1 MSYESTTH
9 KLNLTG
15 NEISTVLYLVDDYI
29 EGNEY
34 RLSDPDFK
42 SYVDRIYAEL
52 QSVTDNYYAQLEEEN
67 DTLVVENSGKPYT
80 FPLTKRTH

>member
-1 MSYESTTH
+1 MTYESTTH

-52 QSVTDNYYAQLEEEN
+52 QSVTDNYYAQHDNNYAECV
-67 DTLVVENSGKPYT
+67 DHLVNTMEAN
-80 FPLTKRTH
+80 

>member
-1 MSYESTTH
+1 MTYENTTH

-29 EGNEY
+29 ESNEY

-52 QSVTDNYYAQLEEEN
+52 QSVTDNYFAQLEEAN
-67 DTLVVENSGKPYT
+67 
-80 FPLTKRTH
+80 